1 VKVSYLGGLFSRK
14 LIVQR
19 DWRKT
24 LYKLASK
31 FTQFN
36 SVSSSVDAYAR
47 CPLTDTQNRSKCY
60 LGVYV
65 FLAVKLL
72 DTIYQSIDLFSNGIG
87 LRYIFSSMDAN
98 AGVGIYA
105 RCCLHYI
112 FIDQT

>member
-1 VKVSYLGGLFSRK
+1 M
-14 LIVQR
+14 QR

-36 SVSSSVDAYAR
+36 SVSSSVEAYAR
-47 CPLTDTQNRSKCY
+47 CPLTDTQNRSKC
-60 LGVYV
+60 YV

-87 LRYIFSSMDAN
+87 LRYIFSSMDAK
-98 AGVGIYA
+98 AGVGI
-105 RCCLHYI
+105 
-112 FIDQT
+112 